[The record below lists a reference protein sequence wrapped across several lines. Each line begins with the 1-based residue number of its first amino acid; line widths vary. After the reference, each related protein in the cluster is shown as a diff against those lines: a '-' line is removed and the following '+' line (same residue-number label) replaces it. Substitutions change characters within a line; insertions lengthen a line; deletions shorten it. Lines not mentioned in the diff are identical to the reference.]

1 MPLHATTWLACAIA
15 FDMHAV
21 LWHLQQLIMHPSRLA
36 LTPPAALLRPWPPG
50 LRPGLMR
57 PGLLY
62 RAAMEGATFTLLAGM
77 QRMKDYGIAAT

>member
-1 MPLHATTWLACAIA
+1 M
-15 FDMHAV
+15 
-21 LWHLQQLIMHPSRLA
+21 A
-36 LTPPAALLRPWPPG
+36 LLPTRIRRPTPPPTAPSSLLPG

>member
-1 MPLHATTWLACAIA
+1 MQSACGGHCRFRLHLPSHQAGRNKGSQAAHPHCSPPLG
-15 FDMHAV
+15 
-21 LWHLQQLIMHPSRLA
+21 P
-36 LTPPAALLRPWPPG
+36 PPG

-77 QRMKDYGIAAT
+77 LRMRDYGLAAT

>member
-1 MPLHATTWLACAIA
+1 
-15 FDMHAV
+15 
-21 LWHLQQLIMHPSRLA
+21 
-36 LTPPAALLRPWPPG
+36 
-50 LRPGLMR
+50 MR